1 MYFFIFLSF
10 ENIKKM
16 LGINYGVK
24 ASDASYVYKK
34 FAVFVTGDPCSWYD
48 IVWTKL
54 IFIAVIIKQA
64 VISVI
69 AAL

>member
-1 MYFFIFLSF
+1 
-10 ENIKKM
+10 M

-24 ASDASYVYKK
+24 ASDASYVYEK
-34 FAVFVTGDPCSWYD
+34 FAVFVTGDPSSWYD
-48 IVWTKL
+48 IVWTRL

-69 AAL
+69 ATL